1 MKICFLF
8 LCSCIVAGILTYFGI
23 SVGTN
28 IISTIFNIIG
38 IVFSIGMGLI
48 VTFSISGVENRSYIL
63 IIRNNVRQVRQRFI
77 VLFSI
82 CTFLFICDDNIPQH
96 ILYKINLAQLSSNF
110 TLSFFILSIVY
121 FIINFIRLQNLN
133 NDIFDR
139 LLQEKNQKH

>member
-8 LCSCIVAGILTYFGI
+8 LCSCIVAAILTYFGI

>member
-8 LCSCIVAGILTYFGI
+8 LCSCIVAAILTYFGI

-96 ILYKINLAQLSSNF
+96 ILYKINLARLSSNF

>member
-8 LCSCIVAGILTYFGI
+8 LCSCIVAAILTYFGI

-63 IIRNNVRQVRQRFI
+63 DIRSNVRQVRQRFI

-82 CTFLFICDDNIPQH
+82 CTFLFICDDNIPQQM
-96 ILYKINLAQLSSNF
+96 LYKINLAQLSSNF
-110 TLSFFILSIVY
+110 TLSFFILSIIY